1 MKFFILESLKFIQ
14 SLVEFFDNNGRLS
27 REQKTELL
35 GILSDFEPADYLRT
49 ALVEEPKI
57 EPEIEPEIL
66 PEVRKPVKKPIVFI
80 PKKAALL
87 REKLYDEELQDL
99 VIYISTQSGSTL
111 IRKHQTEILS
121 FVQSQKIEVLLQFI
135 IFFSKYLFFVFNLNF

>member
-35 GILSDFEPADYLRT
+35 GILSDFEPADYLRP
-49 ALVEEPKI
+49 ALVEAPKI

-111 IRKHQTEILS
+111 IRKHQTEILN